1 MVYKWPKPSSPLGV
15 KRNSREKQSNMLV
28 TKIENEENET
38 SRTNSTTKMTV
49 IYKSV
54 MFACNGS

>member
-1 MVYKWPKPSSPLGV
+1 MAKTIEPIGRQTEQQK
-15 KRNSREKQSNMLV
+15 KQSNMLV